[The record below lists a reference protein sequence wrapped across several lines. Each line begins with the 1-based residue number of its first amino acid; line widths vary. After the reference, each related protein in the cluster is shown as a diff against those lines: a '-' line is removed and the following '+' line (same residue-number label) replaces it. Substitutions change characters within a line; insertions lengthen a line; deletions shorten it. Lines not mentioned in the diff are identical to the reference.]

1 MTEAAGSS
9 AQEQERHAAQ
19 EPGAAQGPGTA
30 QEPGA
35 AQEQGA
41 RATWPYFS
49 TARVPLPVLLVVF
62 TPVYFLAGKLGL
74 ALAFVHA
81 SASAFWPP
89 TGIAIAA
96 ALLFGLRIWP
106 AIFVGAFLV
115 NLTTSGDVA
124 TSLGIASGNTLEAVV
139 AAWLVRR
146 FAGGAAVFDRPHDVF
161 RFTILAAALSTMVSA
176 SVGVL
181 SLWGGG
187 LAETAALPTIWLTW
201 WLGDAVGALVFAPL
215 VVLWVRPGEPWLAAR
230 SWLEAAALAVAVA
243 GLGWIVFGFRVPN
256 GYLCL
261 APLIWAAFR
270 FGSRGA
276 VTAAAATSGIALWG
290 TLLGSGPF
298 ARPSP
303 GESLL
308 FLQAFVG
315 TITLIAVVLAAVV
328 RERERVGHALR
339 RARAELEE
347 KVEERTASLREAV
360 QQLEKSRS
368 ALHEAQRIAH
378 IGSWDW
384 DIPADHVSWSDEL
397 HRIYGLEPGS
407 REITYDT
414 FLELVHPEDRDRV
427 KARVEEAYASGAPF
441 EIEHRIVRPDG
452 ELRTLHAHG
461 SVVADAE
468 GRPVRMVGTGQDITA
483 RVLTEQALRQ
493 SEQRFRVLAEQAS
506 DIISFSTPDQPASY
520 ISPAV
525 RRVLGYDP
533 AELTGRWHLD
543 LVHPDDLPGIEEIR
557 GRLGQGSELAAAT
570 FRVRH
575 KAGHYVWFESV
586 AGSIRSGTGE
596 FEGTVT
602 VSRDVTERVEGTRF
616 HELLQRV
623 TRVAN
628 EATSADEALRATV
641 EEICRF
647 KSWPLGHVY
656 MVATDGSGELMPTT
670 IWYPEEPGGHQEFR
684 RVTEAT
690 RFRQGIG
697 LPGRVLAS
705 GQPVWIPNVI
715 EDPNFPRARLVRNL
729 ELAAAFG
736 FPIRAGEETLAVLEF
751 FTTEVL
757 SPDPRFVEVLDEI
770 GSQVGQVLRRQ
781 QVEEALRNREAQLAQ
796 AQSIA
801 HVGSWDWDVL
811 HDQVT
816 WSDELFRIHGH
827 EPGSIEVSYA
837 DVLAHIHPS
846 DRARIDRVVKAAYLS
861 GEPFRYEYRLVR
873 PDGTV
878 RVVQTEG
885 RVVKDAAGRTEHM
898 FGACQDV
905 TDRKA
910 AEDALRSSEQRH
922 RFLADYSTDVITIVT
937 PEGICTYASPA
948 ARALLGYPA
957 EELVG
962 RPVADFVHPDD
973 AAAVAEARRAI
984 LKSFASQSVTC
995 RLRRKSG
1002 GWVWTETTSRGV
1014 RTTSGM
1020 VESIVGVTRNVTER
1034 LRAAE
1039 MMRLLQ
1045 RVTSIANEATTV
1057 ESAMRLALE
1066 TICRHAGWPLG
1077 HVYLPSRSGDGRLAS
1092 SDIWHVEE
1100 PERFVELRKLS
1111 EKTPFAASEGLPGSV
1126 LASGKPQWITD
1137 LSGDPFFL
1145 RKPEAE
1151 ALGLVSAFAFPI
1163 KAHDETLAVLEFFAT
1178 EPRPFDED
1186 LLGVMENVGAQ
1197 LGEVVRR
1204 HRAEAALRTSEVH
1217 FRAVAETAGDAVI
1230 TIDDESRIV
1239 YCNPSAARIF
1249 GHDDLVGK
1257 PLTTIIP
1264 ERFHAPHLA
1273 GLTRFLKTGEAPIL
1287 GKTVELMGLHRNGS
1301 EIPVELSISD
1311 WRTDEGFF
1319 FTGIVRDI
1327 TERKRAEEALN
1338 EKVEELARSNAE
1350 LALFSYV
1357 ASHDL
1362 REPLRTVA
1370 SNVQL
1375 LERGLGDRM
1384 TPAARKSARFALDGV
1399 HRMQALIDDLLA
1411 YSRVGTEAREFQR
1424 VDTDVVLDDVLA
1436 GLKATIESADG
1447 VVTRGEMPT
1456 VWADRMQL
1464 AQVFQNLLSN
1474 ALKFHLEQPPLVH
1487 VSAARNGEAWVFSVR
1502 DEGIGFDPQLAEHI
1516 FTLFQRFA
1524 PEDFPGTGIGLAI
1537 CRKIV
1542 ERHGGRIWAESAPGQ
1557 GSTFHFTLPARD

>member
-1 MTEAAGSS
+1 MTETARSSAREEVAAGVQDPS
-9 AQEQERHAAQ
+9 AAPAQ
-19 EPGAAQGPGTA
+19 PQSRLGW
-30 QEPGA
+30 
-35 AQEQGA
+35 
-41 RATWPYFS
+41 WPYFS
-49 TARVPLPVLLVVF
+49 PARVPLPVLLAAF

-106 AIFVGAFLV
+106 AVFVGAFLV
-115 NLTTSGDVA
+115 NITTSGDVA
-124 TSLGIASGNTLEAVV
+124 SSLGIASGNTLEAVV
-139 AAWLVRR
+139 AAWLVNR

-176 SVGVL
+176 TIGVL
-181 SLWGGG
+181 SLWIGH
-187 LAETAALPTIWLTW
+187 LAETEALPDIWLTW

-230 SWLEAAALAVAVA
+230 SWLEAAALAAAVA
-243 GLGWIVFGFRVPN
+243 GIGWTVFAFRVPN

-270 FGSRGA
+270 FGRRGA

-303 GESLL
+303 AESLL

-315 TITLIAVVLAAVV
+315 TITVIALVLAVVV
-328 RERERVGHALR
+328 RERERVEHALR
-339 RARAELEE
+339 RARGELEE

-360 QQLEKSRS
+360 QQLERSRS

-397 HRIYGLEPGS
+397 HRIYGVEPGS
-407 REITYDT
+407 REITYGT

-427 KARVEEAYASGAPF
+427 KARIGEAYTSGAPF
-441 EIEHRIVRPDG
+441 EFEHRIVRPDG
-452 ELRTLHAHG
+452 AVRTLHANG
-461 SVVADAE
+461 SVVPDAE
-468 GRPVRMVGTGQDITA
+468 GRPLRMVGTGQDITA

-506 DIISFSTPDQPASY
+506 DIISFSTPEQPLSY

-533 AELTGRWHLD
+533 EELTGKWRPD
-543 LVHPDDLPGIEEIR
+543 LVHPDDQPGIEEMR
-557 GRLGQGSELAAAT
+557 SHLGQKSELAAAT
-570 FRVRH
+570 FRMRH
-575 KAGHYVWFESV
+575 KAGHYVWLESV
-586 AGSIRSGTGE
+586 AGIIRSRAGE
-596 FEGTVT
+596 IEGTVT
-602 VSRDVTERVEGTRF
+602 VMRDVTERVEGSRF

-623 TRVAN
+623 TRAAN
-628 EATSADEALRATV
+628 EATSANDALRATLA
-641 EEICRF
+641 EICRF

-656 MVATDGSGELMPTT
+656 VVATDGSGEMLPTT
-670 IWYPEEPGGHQEFR
+670 IWYPEEPGDHEEFR

-705 GQPVWIPNVI
+705 GQPAWIPNVL

-736 FPIRAGEETLAVLEF
+736 FPIRVGEKTLAVLEF
-751 FTTEVL
+751 FTTEVQ
-757 SPDPRFVEVLDEI
+757 SPDPRFVEILDEI
-770 GSQVGQVLRRQ
+770 GSQLGQVLRRQ

-801 HVGSWDWDVL
+801 HVGSWDWDVA
-811 HDQVT
+811 HDHVT
-816 WSDELFRIHGH
+816 WSDELFRIHGL

-837 DVLAHIHPS
+837 DVLSHIHPS
-846 DRARIDRVVKAAYLS
+846 DRARIDRIVKAAFLS
-861 GEPFRYEYRLVR
+861 GEPFQYEYQLVR
-873 PDGTV
+873 PDGTTRYV
-878 RVVQTEG
+878 HTGG
-885 RVVKDAAGRTEHM
+885 RVARDANGRTERM
-898 FGACQDV
+898 FGVCEDI
-905 TDRKA
+905 TERKA
-910 AEDALRSSEQRH
+910 AEDALRTSEQRH
-922 RFLADYSTDVITIVT
+922 RFLADYSTDVITVVT
-937 PEGICTYASPA
+937 PEGVCTYASPA
-948 ARALLGYPA
+948 ARALLGYAA

-962 RPVADFVHPDD
+962 RPVADFVHPEDVV
-973 AAAVAEARRAI
+973 AVAEARRAI
-984 LKSFASQSVTC
+984 LKSYASQSVTC

-1039 MMRLLQ
+1039 TMRLLQ
-1045 RVTSIANEATTV
+1045 RVTSIANEATSV

-1066 TICRHAGWPLG
+1066 TVCRHAGWPLG
-1077 HVYLPSRSGDGRLAS
+1077 HVYLPTRSGDGRLAP

-1100 PERFVELRKLS
+1100 PERYADVRKLS
-1111 EKTPFAASEGLPGSV
+1111 EKTPFVASEGLPGSV
-1126 LASGKPQWITD
+1126 LASGKPQWIAD
-1137 LSGDPFFL
+1137 LSAEPHFI

-1163 KAHDETLAVLEFFAT
+1163 KAHDETLAVLEFFAD
-1178 EPRPFDED
+1178 EPRSFDED
-1186 LLGVMENVGAQ
+1186 LLSVMENVGAQ

-1230 TIDDESRIV
+1230 TIDDESRII

-1249 GHDDLVGK
+1249 GYDDLVGK
-1257 PLTTIIP
+1257 PLQMIIP
-1264 ERFHAPHLA
+1264 ERFRDPHEA
-1273 GLTRFLKTGEAPIL
+1273 GMERFLATGKSRIL
-1287 GKTVELMGLHRNGS
+1287 GRTMEIMGLHRDGH
-1301 EIPVELSISD
+1301 EVPIEYSISD
-1311 WRTDEGFF
+1311 WRTDEGLF

-1327 TERKRAEEALN
+1327 TARKRSEEALN
-1338 EKVEELARSNAE
+1338 QNIEELARSNAE

-1375 LERGLGDRM
+1375 LQRGLGDRI
-1384 TPAARKSARFALDGV
+1384 TPAARKSAQFALDGV

-1424 VDTDVVLDDVLA
+1424 VDTNVVLDDVLA
-1436 GLKATIESADG
+1436 GLKATIESSDG
-1447 VVTRGEMPT
+1447 VVVRGEMPT

-1464 AQVFQNLLSN
+1464 AQVLQNLLSN
-1474 ALKFHLEQPPLVH
+1474 ALKFHVERPPRVH
-1487 VSAARNGEAWVFSVR
+1487 VSAARNGDAWVFSVR

-1516 FTLFQRFA
+1516 FTLFQRFS
-1524 PEDFPGTGIGLAI
+1524 PDDFPGTGIGLAI

-1542 ERHGGRIWAESAPGQ
+1542 ERHGGRIWAESVPGQ
-1557 GSTFHFTLPARD
+1557 GSGFHFTLPARD